1 MSAARNIKAF
11 TQSKFALVSTSIT
24 AAGAGDA
31 TEIDGVSIEIAAMT
45 KRPSSVVFEIPCR
58 AVLAATKTL
67 VVIGNLQESE
77 DGSVWT
83 DIPGTSATLL
93 TLTGDTGGST
103 ETGTARMGCDVVR
116 KDITH
121 IRCQVTPDLNNTATD
136 TAVIGAGVA
145 VFGGND
151 NDAA

>member
-1 MSAARNIKAF
+1 MSAARDIKAY
-11 TQSKFALVSTSIT
+11 TQSVFALTSTSVT
-24 AAGAGDA
+24 AAGSGDA
-31 TEIDGVSIEIAAMT
+31 TEINGASIEIAALS

-58 AVLAATKTL
+58 AVLTATKTL
-67 VVIGNLQESE
+67 TVIGNLQESE
-77 DGSVWT
+77 DGSAWT

-93 TLTGDTGGST
+93 TLTGEAGGST

-145 VFGGND
+145 VFGGNA